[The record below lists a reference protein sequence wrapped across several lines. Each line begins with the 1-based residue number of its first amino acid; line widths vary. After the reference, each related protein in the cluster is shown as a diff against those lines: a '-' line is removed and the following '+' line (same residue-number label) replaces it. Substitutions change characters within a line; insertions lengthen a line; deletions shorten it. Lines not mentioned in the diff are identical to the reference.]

1 MFKDVGG
8 VIRREVFTDA
18 CTCRKT
24 LTSFADIASIK
35 PLVLC
40 SLEPFTVN

>member
-18 CTCRKT
+18 CRKM
-24 LTSFADIASIK
+24 LMSFADIASIT
-35 PLVLC
+35 PSRYFVA
-40 SLEPFTVN
+40 